1 MGASKRPVYY
11 EDVMHHLSLLLH
23 RWIGLFMAG
32 FLVMS
37 GLTGAVISWDH
48 ELDDLLNS
56 HLTRVESRGALLPV
70 LDLARAIEE
79 RDPRARVTFIP
90 LAPEEGDA
98 LAFGVDARVDPATSR
113 RYELGYNQV
122 FINPVTGEELGRRE
136 WGAVWPVTQ
145 ATLVSFLYKL
155 HYSLHLPEMWGTD
168 RWGLWLMGGIAMLW
182 ALDCFIGF
190 YLTLP
195 RRMIVPCD
203 FSETPASA
211 RPILGQSWWARWI
224 PSWKIK
230 TSGTLRRINLDFHR
244 AFGLW
249 TWILLFVL
257 AFTAF
262 SLNLYREIFY
272 PVMSLVT
279 TVTPSPFDLRTPA
292 GPHKPITPIVA
303 YGPIL
308 DRARAEAAQRGWQVP
323 IGDIFYSDEFGIY
336 GVQFFHPGDDHG
348 SAGVGPPAMYFD
360 AADGRYLADRQP
372 WKGTVADIF
381 VQAQFP
387 MHSGRILGLPGRI
400 IISIMGVGTALL
412 SMTGVVIW
420 WRKQVA
426 HSRRTLRHTDEAAPF
441 AMT

>member
-1 MGASKRPVYY
+1 MGASKRPLYY
-11 EDVMHHLSLLLH
+11 EDVMHHLSFLLH
-23 RWIGLFMAG
+23 RWIGLVMAG

-56 HLTRVESRGALLPV
+56 HLTHVESRGTPLPV

-98 LAFGVDARVDPATSR
+98 LAFGVDARVDPATGR
-113 RYELGYNQV
+113 RYDLGYNQV
-122 FINPVTGEELGRRE
+122 FINPVTGEELGRRD

-168 RWGLWLMGGIAMLW
+168 RWGLWFMGGIAMLW
-182 ALDCFIGF
+182 ALDCFVGF

-195 RRMIVPCD
+195 RRPP
-203 FSETPASA
+203 SSGLSA
-211 RPILGQSWWARWI
+211 EALAAAGVHPEQSWWARWM

-230 TSGTLRRINLDFHR
+230 TSGTLRRINFDFHR

-249 TWILLFVL
+249 TWVLLFIL

-272 PVMSLVT
+272 PVMALVT
-279 TVTPSPFDLRTPA
+279 TVTPSPFDFRTPT
-292 GPHKPITPIVA
+292 GPHQPITPAIGYA
-303 YGPIL
+303 PIINQ
-308 DRARAEAAQRGWQVP
+308 AREEAVHRGWQMPV
-323 IGDIFYSDEFGIY
+323 GDIFYSDNFGIY
-336 GVQFFHPGDDHG
+336 GVRFFHPGDDHG
-348 SAGVGPPAMYFD
+348 SAGVGPPVIYFD
-360 AADGRYLADRQP
+360 AADGRYLGDQQP
-372 WKGTVADIF
+372 WKGTAGDIF

-387 MHSGRILGLPGRI
+387 LHSGRILGVPGRI
-400 IISIMGVGTALL
+400 IISLMGLGVALL
-412 SMTGVVIW
+412 SITGVVIW

-426 HSRRTLRHTDEAAPF
+426 HSRRTLRQTDEATPF
-441 AMT
+441 ATT